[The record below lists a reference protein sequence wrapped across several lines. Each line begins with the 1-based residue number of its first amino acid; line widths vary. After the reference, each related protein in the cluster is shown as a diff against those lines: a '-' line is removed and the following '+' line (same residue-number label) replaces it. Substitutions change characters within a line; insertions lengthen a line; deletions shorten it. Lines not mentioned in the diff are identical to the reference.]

1 MNQTDMTIRPC
12 TVEDFPAVF
21 ALLHQLW
28 PRQELEEERMSR
40 SFATCLAADAGRY
53 LVAELD
59 GRIVGFCSLSV
70 THCLRNPGL
79 IGQIDEFVVDET
91 VRRQGVGTRLLEAC
105 VELATARG
113 CGKLELDSSFHRTW
127 AHEFYQKHGFVKR
140 AWRFTRA
147 LNQ

>member
-1 MNQTDMTIRPC
+1 MSGSTLNISIRPC
-12 TVEDFPAVF
+12 TAEDFPGVF
-21 ALLHQLW
+21 AILHQLW
-28 PRQELEEERMSR
+28 PGQELGEERISR
-40 SFATCLAADAGRY
+40 SFTTCLAADAGRY
-53 LVAELD
+53 LVAEMG

-105 VELATARG
+105 VELAKTRG

-127 AHEFYQKHGFVKR
+127 AHEFYERRGFVKR
-140 AWRFTRA
+140 AWRFSKV
-147 LNQ
+147 L